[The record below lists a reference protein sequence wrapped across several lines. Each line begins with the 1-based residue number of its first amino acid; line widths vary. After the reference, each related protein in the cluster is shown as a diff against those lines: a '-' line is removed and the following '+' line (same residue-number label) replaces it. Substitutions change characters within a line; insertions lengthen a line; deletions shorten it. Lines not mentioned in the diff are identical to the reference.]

1 MLSSSKERRQKYMS
15 QEENN
20 FIFRTKLFPMDVS
33 LLFSIFQNPNTVFT
47 DDQIES
53 WNKQAN
59 QIRDILDDLIDEAN
73 MIMES

>member
-1 MLSSSKERRQKYMS
+1 MS

>member
-1 MLSSSKERRQKYMS
+1 
-15 QEENN
+15 
-20 FIFRTKLFPMDVS
+20 MDVS
-33 LLFSIFQNPNTVFT
+33 FLFSIFQNPNTVFT

-73 MIMES
+73 MIMEN